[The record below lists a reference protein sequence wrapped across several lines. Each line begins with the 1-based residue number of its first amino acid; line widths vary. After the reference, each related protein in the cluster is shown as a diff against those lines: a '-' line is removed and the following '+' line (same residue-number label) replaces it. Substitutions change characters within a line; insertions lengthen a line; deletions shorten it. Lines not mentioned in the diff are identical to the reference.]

1 MQDSRLHSV
10 LDKRQMIIALDGKD
24 FNNGLFRLAVPP
36 RQLPRGSS
44 PKKCFHGS

>member
-1 MQDSRLHSV
+1 
-10 LDKRQMIIALDGKD
+10 MIIALDGKD

-44 PKKCFHGS
+44 PKKCFHGSLYLVPSKKEVVVF